1 MGSVKRILLPNKE
14 VIVRLLILENKM
26 GGVVRYVPLL
36 VTLRKGIKDK
46 IKVTVYP
53 YIPGLWEGDRIEK
66 VFFPRYYL
74 CSLGA
79 SVWFEVGGVWPD
91 QIDLGIEEEYTEA
104 KGAKSY
110 VRNTAEF
117 FARKKGFLGEINKF
131 IIKIKKSENI
141 GAELDLQLKNNFMI
155 SDFGYARDYF
165 SIEKKIWIEE
175 LLKIYGSNILD
186 FTSENLNKLEIA
198 GLRQLQYLLD
208 ISEIGSQ
215 IGTEAFPLL
224 GISYYKIPVPLNFEA
239 NIIYENLEGYEEL
252 LKKFPDKKALF
263 FQEYKKVCR
272 GESCKTEELVGCFDR
287 CYGYMGF
294 FTGVSDTSYLYDR
307 YYVIGAL
314 FYIDDEIAKG
324 KKYLNI
330 AGKILKKNSIGV
342 KLGLEQLCYLKV
354 LA

>member
-239 NIIYENLEGYEEL
+239 NIIY
-252 LKKFPDKKALF
+252 
-263 FQEYKKVCR
+263 
-272 GESCKTEELVGCFDR
+272 
-287 CYGYMGF
+287 
-294 FTGVSDTSYLYDR
+294 
-307 YYVIGAL
+307 
-314 FYIDDEIAKG
+314 
-324 KKYLNI
+324 
-330 AGKILKKNSIGV
+330 
-342 KLGLEQLCYLKV
+342 
-354 LA
+354 